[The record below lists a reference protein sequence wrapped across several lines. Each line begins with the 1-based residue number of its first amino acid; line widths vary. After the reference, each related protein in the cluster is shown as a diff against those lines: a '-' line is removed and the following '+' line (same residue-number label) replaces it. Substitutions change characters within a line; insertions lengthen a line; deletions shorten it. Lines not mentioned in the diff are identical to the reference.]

1 MSTRTQFWLL
11 ISAAMLCSLTYG
23 CNAWARSLVSV
34 AAPQHAPL
42 FVDTDTVR
50 RRGSLISFKYFLDVL
65 TPSTRSDAPEE
76 WKSNE
81 IEATLDCGKRT
92 VTVSRLT
99 AYSGPGGTGKPTAAR
114 TFIAPT
120 RTTEAIVPKST
131 FAYLE
136 AHLCASR

>member
-1 MSTRTQFWLL
+1 MLSLLAYGPST
-11 ISAAMLCSLTYG
+11 G
-23 CNAWARSLVSV
+23 WARTLVAV

-50 RRGSLISFKYFLDVL
+50 RHGSSISFKYFLDVL
-65 TPSTRSDAPEE
+65 TPSGRPDAPEE

-81 IEATLDCGKRT
+81 IEATMDCGKRT
-92 VTVSRLT
+92 VTVRRLT
-99 AYSGPGGTGKPTAAR
+99 AYSGPRGTGNPTAAH
-114 TFIAPT
+114 TFIAPS
-120 RTTEAIVPKST
+120 RTTEAIGPKST